1 MLGDDS
7 MSKNRRTPDKTVRAV
22 KESLEIMKAVGHY
35 NKWLFSTIS
44 PFVHGD
50 ILEIGAG
57 IGTFTFPLTGLGNV
71 TTVDN
76 NPDCVAH
83 ARELLKET
91 ADVGFGDIE
100 TGKYFFGKRRFDSI
114 VCLNV
119 LEHIKDDLV
128 ALANMY
134 ALLKPQGRLI
144 LLVPSHK
151 SLYGALDE
159 RYGHWRRYSKKPLA
173 EKLRGV
179 GFIIQEMRYLNWFGA
194 IGWFVNGRILSRN
207 TLPRGPLS
215 IFDII
220 SRPALLIERYLQ
232 PPFGISVL
240 AIGEKR

>member
-1 MLGDDS
+1 
-7 MSKNRRTPDKTVRAV
+7 MSRNNRTPDETARAV
-22 KESLEIMKAVGHY
+22 KESLEMMKGMDHY
-35 NKWLFSTIS
+35 NLWLFSIIS
-44 PFVHGD
+44 KFVHGD

-57 IGTFTFPLTGLGNV
+57 IGTFTLSLTRLGNV
-71 TTVDN
+71 TTIDN
-76 NPDCVAH
+76 NPDCVAR

-100 TGKYFFGKRRFDSI
+100 TGKYFFDKRRFDSI

-119 LEHIKDDLV
+119 LEHIKDDVV

-151 SLYGALDE
+151 FLYGPLDE

-173 EKLRGV
+173 ENLKDV
-179 GFIIQEMRYLNWFGA
+179 GFIIHKMKYLNWFGA
-194 IGWFVNGRILSRN
+194 LGWFVNGRIFGRN
-207 TLPRGPLS
+207 TLPGGPLS
-215 IFDII
+215 IFNII
-220 SRPALLIERYLQ
+220 SRPALLVERYTQ

>member
-1 MLGDDS
+1 
-7 MSKNRRTPDKTVRAV
+7 MSKNNITPDETARAV
-22 KESLEIMKAVGHY
+22 KESLEIMKAVDHY
-35 NKWLFSTIS
+35 NQWLFSIIS
-44 PFVHGD
+44 HFVHGD

-57 IGTFTFPLTGLGNV
+57 IGTFTLPLTHLGNV

-76 NPDCVAH
+76 NPDCVAR
-83 ARELLKET
+83 ARELLKKT

-119 LEHIKDDLV
+119 LEHIKDDV
-128 ALANMY
+128 AALANMY

-151 SLYGALDE
+151 FLYGALDE

-173 EKLRGV
+173 ENLKDV
-179 GFIIQEMRYLNWFGA
+179 GFIIQGMRYLNWFGA
-194 IGWFVNGRILSRN
+194 LGWFVNGRILGRN
-207 TLPRGPLS
+207 TLPGGPLS
-215 IFDII
+215 IFNII
-220 SRPALLIERYLQ
+220 SRPALLVERYIQ